1 MNNPRQAIFLTAVS
15 VTMLSACAGGAAPRP
30 ESESM
35 PTKSEPVPPTAAVR
49 PHVVESPHGNRTD
62 EYYWLRDDTRESKEV
77 LGYLEAENAYKAA
90 MTVHTQALEEHV
102 YEEIIA
108 RIKQDDASV
117 PYRLRGHWYY
127 TRFETGKEYP
137 IYARKAGTLEAPE
150 QVMLDANQLAE
161 GHGFYQVGRTAI
173 APDNQLLAYVDDT
186 VGRRQY
192 TLRFKNLA
200 TGETLPD
207 RVENVDPYVAWTA
220 DSASILYLEKHP
232 ETLLAYRV
240 RRHVLGTDPA
250 QDTLIYEQDD
260 ETFYTAVAT
269 SKDERYLLIVAQST
283 VSTEWRYADAAD
295 PKLEFKVFLPR
306 ERDHEYHVDHLAGR
320 WIIRS
325 NWQAPN
331 FRLLEAK
338 VGEEGDRANWKE
350 LVAHR
355 EDAFIHGFDVF
366 KDFLAIEERSGAM
379 RKIRIRPWS
388 GGEDFF
394 IAADEAAY
402 TTALSQN
409 AEIDT
414 HIVRYEYSSLTTPD
428 TIYDYDIQ
436 TGEQQLMK
444 RTPVLGD
451 FNPSQYRTELVWATA
466 QDGAKIPVSLV
477 YREGFKRDG
486 KAPML
491 QYAYGS
497 YGASMDPEF
506 SIARLSLL
514 DRGFVFALAHVRG
527 GQEMGRRWYE
537 QGKLLNKKNTFTDF
551 IDVTRFLVQEG
562 YADAKRVSAMGGSAG
577 GLLMGAIANLA
588 PGDYRA
594 IVAQVPF
601 VDVVTTMLDES
612 IPLTTNEF
620 DEWGNP
626 KKKEFYDYM
635 LSYSPYDN
643 VARQDYPA
651 MLVTT
656 GLWDSQVQYY
666 EPAKW
671 VARLRARKTGDNVL
685 LYRTTMEAGHGGK
698 SGRFQRFHEI
708 AEEYAFILDQSGVA
722 E

>member
-1 MNNPRQAIFLTAVS
+1 MNNPRQAIFLAAVS
-15 VTMLSACAGGAAPRP
+15 VTMLSACAGGAAPKP

-35 PTKSEPVPPTAAVR
+35 PKPEPVPPTAAVR
-49 PHVVESPHGNRTD
+49 PHVVESPNGNRND

-90 MTVHTQALEEHV
+90 MTAHTKALEDRV
-102 YEEIIA
+102 YEEIVA

-137 IYARKAGTLEAPE
+137 IYARKAGSLEAPE
-150 QVMLDANQLAE
+150 QMMLDANQLAA
-161 GHGFYQVGRTAI
+161 GHAFYQIGRTAI
-173 APDNQLLAYVDDT
+173 APDNQLLAYVEDT

-207 RVENVDPYVAWTA
+207 RIENVDPYVAWTA
-220 DSASILYLEKHP
+220 DSKSILYLEKHP

-240 RRHVLGTDPA
+240 RRHVLGADPA
-250 QDTLIYEQDD
+250 QDALVYEQDD
-260 ETFYTAVAT
+260 ESFYTAVAT
-269 SKDERYLLIVAQST
+269 SKDERYILIVAQST
-283 VSTEWRYADAAD
+283 VATEWRYADAAD

-306 ERDHEYHVDHLAGR
+306 ERDHEYHIDHLAGR

-325 NWQAPN
+325 NWKAPN

-338 VGEEGDRANWKE
+338 VGEEGDRENWKE

-366 KDFLAIEERSGAM
+366 KDFLAIEERSGSL

-402 TTALSQN
+402 TTSLGQN

-444 RTPVLGD
+444 RTQVLGT
-451 FNPSQYRTELVWATA
+451 FSPSQYRTELVWATA
-466 QDGAKIPVSLV
+466 ADGAKIPVSLV

-486 KAPML
+486 SAPLL

-514 DRGFVFALAHVRG
+514 DRGFVYAIAHVRG

-551 IDVTRFLVQEG
+551 IDVTHFLVKEG
-562 YADAKRVSAMGGSAG
+562 YADPKRVSAMGGSAG
-577 GLLMGAIANLA
+577 GLLMGAIANMA
-588 PGDYRA
+588 PADYRA

-651 MLVTT
+651 LLVTT

>member
-1 MNNPRQAIFLTAVS
+1 MTIIRRAFFLAAAAALV
-15 VTMLSACAGGAAPRP
+15 LAACAGDAPARP
-30 ESESM
+30 EPESM
-35 PTKSEPVPPTAAVR
+35 PKSDPVPPVAAVR
-49 PHVVESPHGNRTD
+49 PHVVESPNGNRKD
-62 EYYWLRDDTRESKEV
+62 EYYWLRDDTRSSPEV
-77 LGYLEAENAYKAA
+77 LAYLEAENAYKAA
-90 MTVHTQALEEHV
+90 MTAHTKALEDKV
-102 YEEIIA
+102 YGEIIA
-108 RIKQDDASV
+108 RIKQDDSTV

-127 TRFETGKEYP
+127 VRYETGKEYP
-137 IYARKAGTLEAPE
+137 IYARKKGGLDAPE
-150 QVMLDANQLAE
+150 QLMLDANRLAE
-161 GHGFYQVGRTAI
+161 GHGFYQVGAIAI
-173 APDNQLLAYVDDT
+173 APDNRYLAYVEDT

-192 TLRFKNLA
+192 TLRIKDLA

-207 RVENVDPYVAWTA
+207 RIENVDPSIAWTA
-220 DSASILYLEKHP
+220 DSRSVLYLEKHP
-232 ETLLAYRV
+232 DTLLGYRV

-250 QDTLIYEQDD
+250 GDALVYEQED
-260 ETFYTAVAT
+260 ESFYTGVGT
-269 SKDERYLLIVAQST
+269 SKDERYILIFSQST
-283 VSTEWRYADAAD
+283 VSTEVRYARAD
-295 PKLEFKVFLPR
+295 DPALAFQVFLPR
-306 ERDHEYHVDHLAGR
+306 ERDHEYYVDHLDGR
-320 WIIRS
+320 WIIRT

-331 FRLLEAK
+331 FRLMEAK
-338 VGEEGDRANWKE
+338 VGEEGDRAGWKE
-350 LVAHR
+350 LLAHR
-355 EDAFIHGFDVF
+355 ADAFIHGFDVF
-366 KDFLAIEERSGAM
+366 REFLAIEERSDAM

-402 TTALSQN
+402 TTALGVN
-409 AEIDT
+409 PEIDT
-414 HIVRYEYSSLTTPD
+414 HVVRYEYTSLTTPE
-428 TIYDYDIQ
+428 TVYDYDIR
-436 TGEQQLMK
+436 TGERQLMK
-444 RTPVLGD
+444 RTPVLGTFD
-451 FNPSQYRTELVWATA
+451 PADYRTELLWAPA
-466 QDGAKIPVSLV
+466 RDGTKVPVSVV
-477 YREGFKRDG
+477 YRAGFEKNG

-497 YGASMDPEF
+497 YGATMDPSF

-514 DRGFVFALAHVRG
+514 DRGFVYALAHVRG
-527 GQEMGRRWYE
+527 GQEMGRQWYE
-537 QGKLLNKKNTFTDF
+537 NGRLLHKKNTFTDF
-551 IDVTRFLVQEG
+551 IDVTRFLVKQG
-562 YADAKRVSAMGGSAG
+562 YADPGRVSAMGGSAG
-577 GLLMGAIANLA
+577 GLLMGAIANMA

-626 KKKEFYDYM
+626 KKKEYYEYM

-656 GLWDSQVQYY
+656 ALHDSQVQYF

-671 VARLRARKTGDNVL
+671 VARLRKLKTDDNVL

-708 AEEYAFILDQSGVA
+708 AEEYAFLLDQSGIP